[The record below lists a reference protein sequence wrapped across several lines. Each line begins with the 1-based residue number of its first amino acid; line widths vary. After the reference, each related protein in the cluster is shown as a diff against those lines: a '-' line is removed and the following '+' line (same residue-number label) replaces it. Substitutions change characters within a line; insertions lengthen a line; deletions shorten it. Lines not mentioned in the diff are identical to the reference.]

1 MERKLAAIFSTDVA
15 GYSRLM
21 GDDEE
26 ATIRTLKTYREVITA
41 LIEEHHGRVVD
52 SPGDNMLAEFASAV
66 AAVKSA
72 VAIQH
77 ELKTR
82 NAELEAHRQMAF
94 RIGLNVGDVITDE
107 GRLYGDGVNIAAR
120 LEGLAD
126 SGGVCIS
133 EAVYTQVENKLDLA
147 FSYQGEQTVK
157 NISRPIRVYKI
168 ELDAETA
175 APASVKEPPTEL
187 PLPDKPSIA
196 VLPFTRHRAFSA

>member
-1 MERKLAAIFSTDVA
+1 MERKLAAIFSTDVK

-26 ATIRTLKTYREVITA
+26 ATIHTLKTYRIVITN
-41 LIEEHHGRVVD
+41 LIEQHHGRVVD
-52 SPGDNMLAEFASAV
+52 SPGGNMLAEFASA
-66 AAVKSA
+66 ADAVKSS

-82 NAELEAHRQMAF
+82 NAKLEAHRQMEF

-126 SGGVCIS
+126 PGGICLSGT
-133 EAVYTQVENKLDLA
+133 VYDQIVTKLDVPCT
-147 FSYQGEQTVK
+147 YQGEQSVK
-157 NISRPIRVYKI
+157 NIATPVRAYQVQLDSDGTPPPVRPIGARI
-168 ELDAETA
+168 RLA
-175 APASVKEPPTEL
+175 APRSSIVMRREAPPR
-187 PLPDKPSIA
+187 SC
-196 VLPFTRHRAFSA
+196 